1 MRDRTG
7 APQGRLLHMAVIVAH
22 QSQVGR
28 LRENALS
35 LWTPP
40 RLSPLTIPLQLAS
53 CSCTTRN
60 SGKPPLSI
68 FALNSRDLRHT
79 RAWCIRQ
86 SGSCANQAS

>member
-28 LRENALS
+28 LRENTLS
-35 LWTPP
+35 LWTP
-40 RLSPLTIPLQLAS
+40 PLTIPLQLAS

-68 FALNSRDLRHT
+68 FELNSRDLRHT
-79 RAWCIRQ
+79 RT
-86 SGSCANQAS
+86 

>member
-40 RLSPLTIPLQLAS
+40 LPIPLQLAS
-53 CSCTTRN
+53 MPHAPAQRET
-60 SGKPPLSI
+60 P
-68 FALNSRDLRHT
+68 
-79 RAWCIRQ
+79 
-86 SGSCANQAS
+86 ANPHYRFSS